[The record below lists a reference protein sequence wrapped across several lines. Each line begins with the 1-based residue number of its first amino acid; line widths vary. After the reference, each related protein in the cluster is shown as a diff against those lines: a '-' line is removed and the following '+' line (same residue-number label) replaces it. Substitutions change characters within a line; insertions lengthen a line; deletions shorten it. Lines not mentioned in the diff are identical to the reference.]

1 MVDASKP
8 LRGHAHVEGEQDVS
22 LEAADTLNHQGC
34 DVSVA
39 TVLAQQGSGMEEA
52 GHHVIGDRD
61 RAQRGVHRPALER
74 CAGRGLGQQFSG
86 AGEAGRVDVI
96 AEDPP
101 QRLHAAR
108 LASGDRRFGCGGAPH
123 LRNVSG
129 HLTGSEVVE
138 ERVHHLRGGEAERRR
153 PSGEVGVP
161 VVGEPE
167 GEHRFVGF
175 VG

>member
-1 MVDASKP
+1 MDASEL
-8 LRGHAHVEGEQDVS
+8 LRGHAHVEGEEDVS
-22 LEAADTLNHQGC
+22 LEAADTLDHQGC
-34 DVSVA
+34 DVPVA

-52 GHHVIGDRD
+52 GHHVIGNRD

-74 CAGRGLGQQFSG
+74 CADRGLGQQFSG
-86 AGEAGRVDVI
+86 AGEAGSVDVI

-101 QRLHAAR
+101 QRLHAAH

-138 ERVHHLRGGEAERRR
+138 ERVHHLRGGEAQGRR
-153 PSGEVGVP
+153 PTGEVRVP

-167 GEHRFVGF
+167 GEHRLVGF